1 MLFFLYQNPV
11 WRAAGEKSADAE
23 KNGRHVDR
31 DHNRPTVLSAAG
43 KTHRWE
49 KVKMTLFMTKHRA
62 HLRPGSPMVLMISMI
77 SNASV

>member
-43 KTHRWE
+43 KTHR
-49 KVKMTLFMTKHRA
+49 
-62 HLRPGSPMVLMISMI
+62 
-77 SNASV
+77 